1 MPPSSVELHEKAG
14 EAWQQSQHAQDLG
27 LTWAGRMSSH
37 EKRELLAAWKQRQAR
52 AESGAAW
59 STEASTWSDG
69 GAISDSV
76 EIWNDESASPP
87 REMPL
92 QPEIPL
98 EQADTTAKS
107 VAPRNDHSSA
117 GDGDNVGASQ
127 AAGRRRAMQQRSKLD
142 EPRAIQRRRKV
153 TREGFACEPVLHQ
166 QPFVTNFV
174 KREPPGAACVPPWLC
189 TTHNSLCA
197 AAHSL
202 SCLVV
207 LCPRG

>member
-1 MPPSSVELHEKAG
+1 
-14 EAWQQSQHAQDLG
+14 
-27 LTWAGRMSSH
+27 MSSH

-52 AESGAAW
+52 AESDAAWSTEASTWSTEASSW

-92 QPEIPL
+92 QLQIPL

-127 AAGRRRAMQQRSKLD
+127 AAGRRRAVQQRSKLD
-142 EPRAIQRRRKV
+142 EPRAIQRHRKV